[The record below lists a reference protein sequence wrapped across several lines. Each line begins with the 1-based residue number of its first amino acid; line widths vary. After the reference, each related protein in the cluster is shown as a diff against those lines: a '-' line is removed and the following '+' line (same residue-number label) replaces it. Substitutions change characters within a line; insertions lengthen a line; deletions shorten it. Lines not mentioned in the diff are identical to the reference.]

1 MKNEPKEKAKKKKKE
16 ETRGAPKKKKMHRGA
31 EEHTE
36 LVALIASAARCFRGD
51 AHVVTIDEFGA
62 IPTVVLAAASEVYRA
77 ELAFGNARTTLA
89 MAAVRFPGTFVYDT
103 EEGARWVCRFLTGS
117 AEPIRDARLAVA
129 VHDVI
134 DYWGIDL
141 VRARVEARIVDLVCH
156 ADAAAVWHYARDR
169 LDGSARAM
177 CAAAL
182 ARTMFLAADV
192 DALDGYD
199 VRALVD
205 EYEHRTLALFHGLA
219 RWLNTL
225 NGPSGPSGHNGH
237 NGHNGQSG
245 QSKERDV
252 GVGALGAIHYA
263 AAECVASS
271 FASTA
276 GADMDAI
283 EGHARAHIACL
294 VLDILRRNVTGKRKR
309 SAVEPQARR
318 QDAVGCTAPDGIP
331 PPVSVR
337 ADGTATID
345 GVEFAHT
352 GVARC
357 SAVHFARGAMYVLGP
372 NGSAVLR
379 FAGPVP
385 TQVAMPPID
394 AAAAFEYGGEI
405 HALDA
410 ASDTFVVFRDAAWRA
425 SGLPCIRGARRGGF
439 SFAVF
444 NRAIY
449 AVSRTGSVL
458 RLRRDFGGQEGR
470 RNESGEGQEGRRN
483 ESGEDEERN
492 ESGEDE
498 ERNESEEW
506 EREASVA
513 PNAAPRV
520 ADGEIHF
527 GP

>member
-1 MKNEPKEKAKKKKKE
+1 
-16 ETRGAPKKKKMHRGA
+16 
-31 EEHTE
+31 
-36 LVALIASAARCFRGD
+36 
-51 AHVVTIDEFGA
+51 VTIEEFGT

-77 ELAFGNARTTLA
+77 ELAFGEARTTLV
-89 MAAVRFPGTFVYDT
+89 MSAVRFPGTFVYDT
-103 EEGARWVCRFLTGS
+103 EEGARWVCRFLTGA

-129 VHDVI
+129 AHDVI

-141 VRARVEARIVDLVCH
+141 VRARVEARMVDLVCH

-177 CAAAL
+177 CASAL

-192 DALDGYD
+192 DALDGHD

-219 RWLNTL
+219 RWLNAL
-225 NGPSGPSGHNGH
+225 NEPSGPSG
-237 NGHNGQSG
+237 QSG
-245 QSKERDV
+245 QRSKEKDV

-263 AAECVASS
+263 AAECVASA

-294 VLDILRRNVTGKRKR
+294 VLDILRRSVTGKRKR
-309 SAVEPQARR
+309 PAVEPAARR

-352 GVARC
+352 GVTRC
-357 SAVHFARGAMYVLGP
+357 SAVHFARGALYVLGP
-372 NGSAVLR
+372 NGSAALR
-379 FAGPVP
+379 FVGSVS

-410 ASDTFVVFRDAAWRA
+410 ASGTFVVFRDAAWRA

-439 SFAVF
+439 SFGVF

-449 AVSRTGSVL
+449 AVSRDGSVF
-458 RLRRDFGGQEGR
+458 RLRRDSEDRRNGDRSERSEEDR
-470 RNESGEGQEGRRN
+470 RNERV
-483 ESGEDEERN
+483 EDEERN
-492 ESGEDE
+492 Q
-498 ERNESEEW
+498 EW

-513 PNAAPRV
+513 PNTAPRV
-520 ADGEIHF
+520 SDGEIHF
-527 GP
+527 GPSSGAV

>member
-1 MKNEPKEKAKKKKKE
+1 
-16 ETRGAPKKKKMHRGA
+16 
-31 EEHTE
+31 
-36 LVALIASAARCFRGD
+36 
-51 AHVVTIDEFGA
+51 
-62 IPTVVLAAASEVYRA
+62 
-77 ELAFGNARTTLA
+77 
-89 MAAVRFPGTFVYDT
+89 
-103 EEGARWVCRFLTGS
+103 
-117 AEPIRDARLAVA
+117 
-129 VHDVI
+129 
-134 DYWGIDL
+134 
-141 VRARVEARIVDLVCH
+141 
-156 ADAAAVWHYARDR
+156 
-169 LDGSARAM
+169 
-177 CAAAL
+177 
-182 ARTMFLAADV
+182 
-192 DALDGYD
+192 
-199 VRALVD
+199 
-205 EYEHRTLALFHGLA
+205 
-219 RWLNTL
+219 
-225 NGPSGPSGHNGH
+225 
-237 NGHNGQSG
+237 
-245 QSKERDV
+245 V

-318 QDAVGCTAPDGIP
+318 QDAAGCTAPDGIP

-357 SAVHFARGAMYVLGP
+357 SAVHFARGALYVLGP

-379 FAGPVP
+379 FAGAVH
-385 TQVAMPPID
+385 TRVAMPPID
-394 AAAAFEYGGEI
+394 AAAAFEYGGEM

-439 SFAVF
+439 SFGVF

-458 RLRRDFGGQEGR
+458 RLRRDFEDR
-470 RNESGEGQEGRRN
+470 RNGDRRNGSGEGH
-483 ESGEDEERN
+483 EDERN
-492 ESGEDE
+492 ESGEDQE
-498 ERNESEEW
+498 DRRNESGEW

-513 PNAAPRV
+513 PNTAPRV